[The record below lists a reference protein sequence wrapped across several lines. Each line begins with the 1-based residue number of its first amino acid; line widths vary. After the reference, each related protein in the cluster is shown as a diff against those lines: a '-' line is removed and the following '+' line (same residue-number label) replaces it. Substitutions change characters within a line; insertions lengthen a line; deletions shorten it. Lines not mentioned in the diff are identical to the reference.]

1 VYKMTLGTGNC
12 RWSQF
17 PAQENHSNYLRM
29 QKAPGNAG
37 AYKMP
42 GQRSAEKAG

>member
-1 VYKMTLGTGNC
+1 MSRFTQYAPRSSDNN
-12 RWSQF
+12 SY
-17 PAQENHSNYLRM
+17 HLRM